1 MILLESNGNIVELR
15 KATEIHALQYFL
27 KDSVYIAKAM
37 SMVSAEQFET
47 YHEIYDLF
55 VDYYKNYSGIL
66 SDDIA
71 QTYLA
76 TKKIN
81 GKIYILYQ
89 NITKAYATDER
100 EYNESEFEAILNQV
114 TDFYKRKVYL
124 NIAEEIVNKGVYN
137 TPDKSIE
144 EVEKFVNDSLL
155 KLKASNSEVRSA
167 ASFVDDIHD
176 IKDAYIKLRDN
187 PDSITYIP
195 TGFDIIDDKEGGFRP
210 SELVY
215 IIGRKGDGKSVLMLN
230 LAHNAWAAGHNVMV
244 FTLEIPK
251 EDYER
256 RFISRGA
263 EISSNGL
270 KRGTL
275 DECDSARFK
284 KFLVST
290 KEGKTPDGKQTG
302 DIFFVDVPSRCT
314 PSFIESQIELTE
326 KIKGIKYDVII
337 VDYAGI
343 MQNDTFI
350 AEKRHQQG
358 QIALDLKRIA
368 RKHGCVV
375 ISAAQMSR
383 QGKND
388 TSNNGHADTSHV
400 AESDQVADHID
411 WGIAIRSTDEKYGII
426 ESFKTRDA
434 APFRF
439 SFAKNYGHMMI
450 NPIADNNAWGTA
462 ADEHESPFDSN
473 K

>member
-1 MILLESNGNIVELR
+1 MENNSNIIELR
-15 KATEIHALQYFL
+15 KATEIKALQYFL
-27 KDSVYIAKAM
+27 KDGVYIAKAM
-37 SMVSAEQFET
+37 SMVSSEQFET
-47 YHEIYDLF
+47 YGEIYDLF
-55 VDYYKNYSGIL
+55 VDYYKSYSGIL
-66 SDDIA
+66 SDSIV
-71 QTYLA
+71 QSYFA

-81 GKIYILYQ
+81 GKTYILYQ
-89 NITKAYATDER
+89 NITKAYATDDR
-100 EYNESEFEAILNQV
+100 EYNEPEFEAILNQV
-114 TDFYKRKVYL
+114 TDFYRRKVYL
-124 NIAEEIVNKGVYN
+124 TIAEEIVSKGVYN
-137 TPDKSIE
+137 TPDKSIK

-155 KLKASNSEVRSA
+155 KLKASNSEVRSSS
-167 ASFVDDIHD
+167 SFVDDIHD
-176 IKDAYIKLRDN
+176 IKNNYIKLRDN
-187 PDSITYIP
+187 PDSVTYIP
-195 TGFDIIDDKEGGFRP
+195 TGFNIIDDKEGGFRP

-230 LAHNAWAAGHNVMV
+230 LAHNAWAAGYNVMV

-256 RFISRGA
+256 RFVSRGA
-263 EISSNGL
+263 DISSNGL

-284 KFLVST
+284 KFLMST
-290 KEGKTPDGKQTG
+290 SEGKTMDGKKTG
-302 DIFFVDVPSRCT
+302 DIFFVDVPSKCT

-326 KIKGIKYDVII
+326 KIKGIKYDVVI

-388 TSNNGHADTSHV
+388 TSNNGRADTSHV

-450 NPIADNNAWGTA
+450 NPIVDNNAWGEA
-462 ADEHESPFDSN
+462 ADEHENPFVS